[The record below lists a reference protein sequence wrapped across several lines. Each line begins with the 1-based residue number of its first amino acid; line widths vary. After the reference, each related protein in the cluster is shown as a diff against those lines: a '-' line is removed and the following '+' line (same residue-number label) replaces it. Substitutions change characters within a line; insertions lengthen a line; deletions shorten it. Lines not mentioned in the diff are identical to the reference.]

1 MEQVSTVLGTGKTGT
16 PPAAHRPGG
25 SPGWRGSRS
34 NGAVFTARP
43 SAPTQVGGP
52 AGECGVFGNC
62 SVLSGDQWAVETLTW
77 CIPACRCRA
86 AWGCPGPWAGLI
98 VALPAVRWSVVAHLP
113 VTRPSFVLSVWRHV
127 YPPSDTSPSSP
138 VPGRRWHPA
147 LAVPAVVVAT
157 LVIPPLGAALA
168 FMARWDKAGR
178 AVTVVLASVWFGVLL
193 VAGASPKPAGVDVKP
208 QPQAQP
214 VVVVTVTAPA
224 PAASAPVAASAAPT
238 APPPVSP
245 PTQAQAPTAPV
256 APEGAA
262 GAARLP
268 QGEGA
273 AEPGRHPVADD
284 GKVRTSG
291 SAPAAVG
298 SSSRTSTGG
307 SRSSGS
313 ESEGSV
319 SYRNCTAVRQA
330 GAAPIRRGDPGFG
343 PHLDRDG
350 DGVAC
355 E

>member
-1 MEQVSTVLGTGKTGT
+1 MKERTGATAAMWRAVGGEHERRSGAQQVFTAGRA
-16 PPAAHRPGG
+16 PRHRPAVR
-25 SPGWRGSRS
+25 PA
-34 NGAVFTARP
+34 GAVFL
-43 SAPTQVGGP
+43 S
-52 AGECGVFGNC
+52 NC
-62 SVLSGDQWAVETLTW
+62 WVVSGDQWAVEALIW
-77 CIPACRCRA
+77 CVPASRCCA
-86 AWGCPGPWAGLI
+86 AWGRAGRWGADRGPA
-98 VALPAVRWSVVAHLP
+98 RWSVGSHLP

-127 YPPSDTSPSSP
+127 YPPSDTGLSSP

-157 LVIPPLGAALA
+157 LFIPPLGAALA
-168 FMARWDKAGR
+168 FMARWDKAGK

-193 VAGASPKPAGVDVKP
+193 VAGANPKPASVDAKP
-208 QPQAQP
+208 QPQSQP

-238 APPPVSP
+238 TPPPGSFPVSP
-245 PTQAQAPTAPV
+245 QAADALAPPAPAAPQRTTGTA
-256 APEGAA
+256 
-262 GAARLP
+262 RRP
-268 QGEGA
+268 QGEAA
-273 AEPGRHPVADD
+273 AEPGRQAVADD

-291 SAPAAVG
+291 SAPAVGG

-313 ESEGSV
+313 GGGSSV

>member
-1 MEQVSTVLGTGKTGT
+1 MYPCV
-16 PPAAHRPGG
+16 PMP
-25 SPGWRGSRS
+25 
-34 NGAVFTARP
+34 
-43 SAPTQVGGP
+43 
-52 AGECGVFGNC
+52 CGVGV
-62 SVLSGDQWAVETLTW
+62 SRPLGGAD
-77 CIPACRCRA
+77 RGA
-86 AWGCPGPWAGLI
+86 A
-98 VALPAVRWSVVAHLP
+98 RWSVVVHLP
-113 VTRPSFVLSVWRHV
+113 VTRPSFVLSVWRRV
-127 YPPSDTSPSSP
+127 YPPSDTSLSSP

-193 VAGASPKPAGVDVKP
+193 VAGANPKPAGVDAERK
-208 QPQAQP
+208 PQAQP

-224 PAASAPVAASAAPT
+224 PAASAPISASTAPT
-238 APPPVSP
+238 APPPVLP
-245 PTQAQAPTAPV
+245 PAEVLAPV

-262 GAARLP
+262 GAARPP

-273 AEPGRHPVADD
+273 AEPGRQAEAGD
-284 GKVRTSG
+284 GKARTSG
-291 SAPAAVG
+291 SASAVGG
-298 SSSRTSTGG
+298 SSSRTGTGG
-307 SRSSGS
+307 SSSSGS
-313 ESEGSV
+313 EDGGSV